1 MFLSELDLVSARGCR
16 YMSHLEEK
24 HNYFSTVVMDIIHEK
39 AQFVLFLHLVMDI
52 IRETG
57 ILSRNLLLSAP
68 VEYFQN
74 G

>member
-1 MFLSELDLVSARGCR
+1 
-16 YMSHLEEK
+16 
-24 HNYFSTVVMDIIHEK
+24 MDIIHEK

-57 ILSRNLLLSAP
+57 LLLLAP